1 MNPHQT
7 AALSTEMNGFEND
20 KKATNAA
27 IVCGPFICASD
38 TSSLILPKLIV
49 DHGIERHCTPLTAA
63 VASLEAQTKERFPH
77 NNPTLRSSSTTNRN
91 KMTQIRL
98 FFLTAFCIQGLL
110 LPSAFG
116 TPTPA
121 LMYHGMGDTSGGSIS
136 EIKTFLEEEIPGI
149 YVTSIRMGNNTEE
162 DFLSS
167 YFMNLN
173 QQVSN
178 LQ

>member
-1 MNPHQT
+1 MID
-7 AALSTEMNGFEND
+7 EFE
-20 KKATNAA
+20 KATDAA
-27 IVCGPFICASD
+27 IVCAPFIRASD
-38 TSSLILPKLIV
+38 TSSLILSIIDRRSRDQKTEYAISRCGV
-49 DHGIERHCTPLTAA
+49 IGSSIQRK
-63 VASLEAQTKERFPH
+63 VSLQQSNFA
-77 NNPTLRSSSTTNRN
+77 RSTSTNSN
-91 KMTQIRL
+91 KMPKIR
-98 FFLTAFCIQGLL
+98 FFLLTTFSLGLL
-110 LPSAFG
+110 PAALG

-173 QQVSN
+173 QQVRDK
-178 LQ
+178 